1 MERSGEDAA
10 EDNQE
15 LVQKRREEEV
25 QGSEEGVEMR
35 GLAEEEDVGEAESEA
50 EDGSMDEVEARNQ
63 QNAGN
68 ARAIITGP
76 RIVVGAFRKVFKKPS
91 DS

>member
-1 MERSGEDAA
+1 M
-10 EDNQE
+10 EDN
-15 LVQKRREEEV
+15 REMAE
-25 QGSEEGVEMR
+25 GGGKGVEMR
-35 GLAEEEDVGEAESEA
+35 ERTDEEDVGEAEEA
-50 EDGSMDEVEARNQ
+50 ESAAEARNQ
-63 QNAGN
+63 QGAGN